1 MDDDTDSL
9 NAAFN
14 SLLDSIGFSQLVN
27 EPTHCHN
34 HTLDLVLTYGLETEN
49 LLVVP
54 QNPLLSDHSLITF
67 ELTLANR
74 AAENRQ
80 VCYSRSVS
88 EDTTD
93 RFGAEITS
101 LLPLAPLS
109 SLWLPLQFST
119 AVSVTL

>member
-1 MDDDTDSL
+1 MRSSNKVIITGDFNTHMDDDTDSL
-9 NAAFN
+9 ACNAAFN
-14 SLLDSIGFSQLVN
+14 SLLDSIDFSQLVN

-67 ELTLANR
+67 EFTLADH
-74 AAENRQ
+74 AAGDRK
-80 VCYSRSVS
+80 VCYCRYVS
-88 EDTTD
+88 EDTRH

-101 LLPLAPLS
+101 LLC
-109 SLWLPLQFST
+109 
-119 AVSVTL
+119 